1 MRILALPEEIKHWSL
16 TTLRET
22 LVKIGA
28 RFVRHGVALDFSWRR
43 WRCLVHHDPAA
54 HRPECRGSQKTDP
67 DRSGR

>member
-22 LVKIGA
+22 LVKIGG
-28 RFVRHGVALDFSWRR
+28 RIVRHGVALCFSWRR

-54 HRPECRGSQKTDP
+54 H
-67 DRSGR
+67 